1 MSVAS
6 WAKTAWDKARRRG
19 IFSEHTAPK
28 DPVTTESLA
37 VFLDRAGLLDHS
49 NGPAIGHAARLM
61 KRMNDA
67 DSSDAYVREVI
78 AHLRDHPTSGGV
90 DADRVREVA
99 RDELGRARI
108 TPS

>member
-1 MSVAS
+1 MSLKSWAEAS
-6 WAKTAWDKARRRG
+6 WNKLRARTNLDDGSHAR
-19 IFSEHTAPK
+19 
-28 DPVTTESLA
+28 PVDRQELA
-37 VFLDRAGLLDHS
+37 VILDRLGLLDHS

-78 AHLRDHPTSGGV
+78 AHLRDHPTSAGV